1 MFLTFGDAFLDEVG
15 VVDFAIDGCATSSE
29 ELHQLGHGVFIV
41 VDEDI
46 NDIHA
51 VVGVNV
57 VEVGVEFFF
66 NV

>member
-1 MFLTFGDAFLDEVG
+1 MFLTLGDAFLDKVC
-15 VVDFAIDGCATSSE
+15 VADFAIDGCATSSE
-29 ELHQLGHGVFIV
+29 KLHQLGHGVLIV

-46 NDIHA
+46 DDVHA
-51 VVGVNV
+51 VIGVNV